1 MKTFLLS
8 YQPKLIKFALCGI
21 ILLISVVNVSTA
33 ATSNWTGALS
43 SDWSNS
49 GNWDSGGVPG
59 TSSIVQI
66 GVTVGFNNQPVI
78 NSSTGT
84 TISSLIFGVN
94 GLIVLGTTTTVTT
107 LTVNSGFTLA
117 VSGSI
122 TQNSSTVVISA
133 LSSNTFTTT
142 IAGAGTITCSSLT
155 VGNSTAFLVVS
166 LLSTNLVKV
175 VSTIANLSISGGL
188 VVNSTTQGTTVIP
201 LVVAIGFNN
210 ATFSLQGGTT
220 SVGTTIKTVNTT
232 QGLILTG
239 NSVPNIS
246 IDMPT
251 GSSLTPVLQLAG
263 AHAID
268 ATSVAN
274 SIDFYNNTGGT
285 GTCTVNYNG
294 ASQEVYTTSL
304 STILNTSPQVYQY
317 LSLTGTG
324 AKTPDGSLLT
334 VGADL
339 TSLTPTIVAFNT
351 NNPTVTVG
359 GNWINSS
366 TANQGSGNITVTG
379 SVTNNSSGTLSLG
392 SANLSIATNYTNNL
406 GGVYTQSTGTT
417 IFNGSSAQS
426 LTDNSTTGTTFNLV
440 NFTSGGTKTMSG
452 TGSFAVSS
460 TGILTMAASTVL
472 QTGNILTLNSAS
484 TSTATVAAIPSS
496 ASITGTV
503 NAQRYI
509 SGGSN
514 AYRGYR
520 FLSSPVYTAT
530 TGSGSSANYY
540 YSLGYLPTYVPLTS
554 TSGTLGGF
562 TKAGNPSVY
571 LYRDN
576 VVFTN
581 SSFNTG
587 NFRSINAI
595 NYTPSY
601 FIGVDFDG
609 GFNLHVGT
617 GIMLFYRGDNSNLS
631 TKWITT
637 TSAESNVFVS
647 TGTLNQQAVNV
658 VNWYTQTT
666 TLQHDVVSGNPS
678 NYTGFNLVGN
688 PYASSIDWNTYSTT
702 NNAAGIYAPNVGN
715 SIYIY
720 NEVSKVYAVYN
731 GTTGTN
737 GGSRTIPSGQGFF
750 VKTTAAGATMTFNE
764 AAKVNTQVAGPTQPT
779 GPTLLLSKRMT
790 NDDLNTNSL
799 QDIRLEMAADSIN
812 KEETVI
818 CFKSDA
824 QNGFVVNEDSQYLTG
839 SGKVGLC
846 SMSADSVPLAINNIP
861 LPKPNQ
867 TIVRLEIGATTD
879 GVYTLNRTE
888 INNIPKLYRVWLM
901 DAYMKDSLDIRNNA
915 TYTFNLYKADG
926 NSYGANRFSVVIRQ
940 DPAMMVHLLSFTATK
955 AKDGA
960 LVAWTTENEDSYTN
974 FTVERSTDGG
984 STFNALGSLLS
995 NGTGNYSFLDKTPLL
1010 TSDKYRVQVTDLNGG
1025 ITYSPVMTL
1034 NYDVSNNAQA
1044 SNNIMIYPN
1053 PVSSV
1058 MHLAINQN
1066 NGSSNISS
1074 LQLADLN
1081 SNINKTTNPT
1091 TYDIK
1096 IISLAGYVVK
1106 TETSSQPT
1114 WQDNVSALS
1123 PGTYVI
1129 RVVNNND
1136 KSLVGKSTFIKLGN

>member
-1 MKTFLLS
+1 MEIYLRNAQFVKCTLT
-8 YQPKLIKFALCGI
+8 AI
-21 ILLISVVNVSTA
+21 IFVVLANCSLANT
-33 ATSNWTGALS
+33 TNWTGGTS

-49 GNWDSGGVPG
+49 ANWDNGVPG
-59 TSSIVQI
+59 TGSTAQI
-66 GVTVGFNNQPVI
+66 GVTAGFNNQPVI
-78 NSSTGT
+78 SSTVSGIT
-84 TISSLIFGVN
+84 NLIFGVN
-94 GLIVLGTTTTVTT
+94 GLIVLGTTTTATS

-122 TQNSSTVVISA
+122 TQNSSSVVLSA
-133 LSSNTFTTT
+133 LSSSTFTTT
-142 IAGAGTITCSSLT
+142 LAGAGTISCSSLT
-155 VGNSTAFLVVS
+155 VGNSNVFLAVS
-166 LLSTNLVKV
+166 LLSTNLVEV
-175 VSTIANLSISGGL
+175 ISTISNLSISGSL
-188 VVNSTTQGTTVIP
+188 IVNSTTQGTSVVP
-201 LVVAIGFNN
+201 LIVAIGFNN
-210 ATFSLQGGTT
+210 ATFSLQGGVTT
-220 SVGTTIKTVNTT
+220 IGTTIKTVNTT
-232 QGLILTG
+232 QGIILTG
-239 NSVPNIS
+239 NSIPIFS

-251 GSSLTPVLQLAG
+251 GSSLTPVLQLTG

-285 GTCTVNYNG
+285 GTCTVNYSG
-294 ASQEVYTTSL
+294 TSQEVYTTSS

-324 AKTPDGSLLT
+324 TKTPDGSLLT

-339 TSLTPTIVAFNT
+339 TSLTPTTVAFNT
-351 NNPTVTVG
+351 NNPTVTIG
-359 GNWINSS
+359 GNWTNSS
-366 TANQGSGNITVTG
+366 TVNQGSGNITVTG
-379 SVTNNSSGTLSLG
+379 SVTNNSGGTLNLG
-392 SANLSIATNYTNNL
+392 TGNLSIAANYTNNT

-417 IFNGSSAQS
+417 IFNGASAQV
-426 LTDNSTTGTTFNLV
+426 LADNSTTGTTFNLV

-452 TGSFAVSS
+452 TGGFAVSNS
-460 TGILTMAASTVL
+460 GILTMGANTIL
-472 QTGNILTLNSAS
+472 QTGNVLTLNSAN
-484 TSTATVAAIPSS
+484 TSTATVAAIPST
-496 ASITGTV
+496 ASIAGTV

-530 TGSGSSANYY
+530 TGSGASTQYY
-540 YSLGYLPTYVPLTS
+540 YSLGYLPAYVPLTS

-562 TKAGNPSVY
+562 TKAGNPSLY

-587 NFRSINAI
+587 NFRSIYAI
-595 NYTPSY
+595 NNTPSY
-601 FIGVDFDG
+601 SLWVDNDG
-609 GFNLHVGT
+609 AFNLHVGT
-617 GIMLFYRGDNSNLS
+617 GIMLFYRGNTSALS
-631 TKWITT
+631 SKWITT
-637 TSAESNVFVS
+637 TVAESNVFTS
-647 TGTLNQQAVNV
+647 TGTLNQQAITV
-658 VNWYTQTT
+658 VNWYTQLP
-666 TLQHDVVSGNPS
+666 TLQYDVVSGNANPS
-678 NYTGFNLVGN
+678 GYAGYNLVGN
-688 PYASSIDWNTYSTT
+688 PYASSIDWNTYSAT
-702 NNAAGIYAPNVGN
+702 NNTAGIYAPNVGN
-715 SIYIY
+715 TIYIY
-720 NEVSKVYAVYN
+720 NEVSKVYATYN

-750 VKTTAAGATMTFNE
+750 VKTTGSGATMTFNE
-764 AAKVNTQVAGPTQPT
+764 AAKVNTQVTGPTQST
-779 GPTLLLSKRMT
+779 GNTLLLSKRMT
-790 NDDLNTNSL
+790 NDDLNANSL

-818 CFKSDA
+818 CFKADA
-824 QNGFVVNEDSQYLTG
+824 QNGFVINEDSQHLTG
-839 SGKVGLC
+839 GGKVGLC
-846 SMSADSVPLAINNIP
+846 SISADSVALAINTIP
-861 LPKPNQ
+861 LPKPTQ
-867 TIVRLEIGATTD
+867 TIVRLEMSATTD

-901 DAYMKDSLDIRNNA
+901 DAYVKDSLDIRSNT

-926 NSYGANRFSVVIRQ
+926 NSYGANRFSIVIRQ
-940 DPAMMVHLLSFTATK
+940 DPAMMVHLLSASATK

-960 LVAWTTENEDSYTN
+960 QIIWTTENEDYYTN

-984 STFNALGSLLS
+984 NTFNALGSLLS
-995 NGTGNYSFLDKTPLL
+995 NGTGNYNFLDKTPLL

-1025 ITYSPVMTL
+1025 ITYSTVMTL

-1044 SNNIMIYPN
+1044 NNAIVIYPN
-1053 PVSSV
+1053 PVSNV
-1058 MHLAINQN
+1058 MNLAINQN
-1066 NGSSNISS
+1066 NGSSTNTSP
-1074 LQLADLN
+1074 LQLTDLN
-1081 SNINKTTNPT
+1081 SNINKKTNPV

-1123 PGTYVI
+1123 PGTYVVQ
-1129 RVVNNND
+1129 VVNNTN